1 MAKPYVHESVE
12 QTCLFRWAGYM
23 MGKYPELKLM
33 YHIPNGGS
41 RNKKEAANLK
51 MQGVKAGVPDI
62 CLPVARGKWHSLYI
76 EMKAGKNKCSNAQ
89 KEWIADL
96 TRENNMAAV
105 CYGWEAASRVIED
118 YLGYGREEENG

>member
-1 MAKPYVHESVE
+1 MGKPYVHESVE

-33 YHIPNGGS
+33 YHVPNGGS
-41 RNKKEAANLK
+41 RNKIEAANLK
-51 MQGVKAGVPDI
+51 MQGVKAGVPDVV
-62 CLPVARGKWHSLYI
+62 LPVARGKYHALYI
-76 EMKAGKNKCSNAQ
+76 EMKAGKNKPSEKQ

-96 TRENNMAAV
+96 TQENNLAVV

-118 YLGYGREEENG
+118 YLRHGK